1 MNVGIVLQND
11 YPDDA
16 EVRPRRT
23 AKTFADSDHEA
34 VVYAMDRG
42 ETATVDYASIR
53 RFSWFRDTALG
64 RVVTAAVPFN
74 PFWVWWLVLSGWR
87 DDIDVL
93 VGSNIRAGLP
103 ALVAAR
109 LLGIGLILD
118 LQENNPEVVKLRE
131 RQHLAHHLTRNPR
144 LVGVLER
151 FLVRQANVVWVVVAE
166 RKLELQAHGVRG
178 DGLVVVGNYPLLSE
192 IDSATDGGF
201 EYPGQ
206 TLVYVGAITPLRGLD
221 RLVRALATFPETSD
235 LTLAIAGDGPAKTD
249 LEALTAK
256 HDVGDRVFF
265 TGWIDPE
272 QVPRFIDAG
281 DIGVIPHQV
290 TPFTNTTVPNKLF
303 DYMAAGLPVIASPM
317 TPVDRILESASAG
330 KTVTHDRPP
339 KEVADRLVA
348 AIESADLETMGQNGR
363 AAVDSQYNW
372 NSQRETILQ
381 SLERAR
387 IEY

>member
-1 MNVGIVLQND
+1 MNIGIVLQND
-11 YPDDA
+11 YPDDS

-23 AKTFADSDHEA
+23 AKTLADADNEA

-42 ETATVDYASIR
+42 KTETVDYASIR
-53 RFSWFRDTALG
+53 RFSWFRNTPLG
-64 RVVTAAVPFN
+64 RVVTVAIPLN
-74 PFWVWWLVLSGWR
+74 PFWVWWLVLTAWR

-109 LLGIGLILD
+109 LLGIGFILD

-131 RQHLAHHLTRNPR
+131 RQHLVHHLTRNPQF
-144 LVGVLER
+144 VGVLER
-151 FLVRQANVVWVVVAE
+151 FLVRQADEVWVVVAE
-166 RKLELQAHGVRG
+166 RKSELQAQGVRE
-178 DGLVVVGNYPLLSE
+178 DGFAVVGNYPLLSE
-192 IDSATDGGF
+192 FDSATDGGF

-221 RLVRALATFPETSD
+221 RLVGALAALPETSD

-249 LEALTAK
+249 LEALAAK
-256 HDVGDRVFF
+256 HGVGDRVFF
-265 TGWIDPE
+265 PGWIDPE

-330 KTVTHDRPP
+330 KTVPHDGPHE
-339 KEVADRLVA
+339 EVADRLVT
-348 AIESADLETMGQNGR
+348 AIERADLETMGRNGR

-372 NSQRETILQ
+372 NAQRETILQ
-381 SLERAR
+381 SLERAQ
-387 IEY
+387 IGH